1 MSSPH
6 LHSLAPPARA
16 GVRQVQVSSPF
27 HSAQDRVIVITGA
40 TGALGKKTAQV
51 FAERGHSLVLL
62 AHDQEKLDAL
72 KRDLNLPAD
81 RLFAAA
87 IDLRDG
93 DAVRATAEAVSI
105 KFGGAH
111 ALIHL
116 VGGWVGG
123 KTLIEGDPQDLDFM
137 LGQHVWTT
145 FHLFQAF
152 VPQLVKNGWGR
163 VLVVSAST
171 VPNPPGKTGIYTAAK
186 AAQENLILNLAAEL
200 KEQGVTA
207 NIIQVRAID
216 VDGTRKET
224 GTTPDEI
231 VAAMLYLFSEEAA
244 KVNGARI
251 PLY

>member
-1 MSSPH
+1 MTKTV
-6 LHSLAPPARA
+6 L
-16 GVRQVQVSSPF
+16 
-27 HSAQDRVIVITGA
+27 ITGA
-40 TGALGKKTAQV
+40 TGGLGRKTAHT
-51 FAERGHSLVLL
+51 FAEHGHSLVLL
-62 AHDQEKLDAL
+62 DRNPEKLDAL
-72 KRDLNLPAD
+72 ARDLNIPEG
-81 RLFAAA
+81 RLLTSAF
-87 IDLRDG
+87 DLRDRN
-93 DAVRATAEAVSI
+93 AVHATAEAVAA
-105 KFGGAH
+105 KFGGIH

-123 KTLIEGDPQDLDFM
+123 KTLVEGDAKDLELM
-137 LGQHVWTT
+137 LDQHIWTT

-152 VPQLVKNGWGR
+152 TPQMVQHKWGR
-163 VLVVSAST
+163 VIIISASN

-186 AAQENLILNLAAEL
+186 AAQENLVLTLAAEL

-216 VDGTRKET
+216 EKNAAK

-231 VAAMLYLFSEEAA
+231 AAAMLYLFSEEAA